1 MRWMDLP
8 YIDELIKYFD
18 SKFTL
23 CIIAAKRARELG
35 NYFLAERKMERT
47 NIVKPLVNIKSS
59 EKSND
64 PLEIALKE
72 IKEGKIGFVRI
83 KDGIK

>member
-1 MRWMDLP
+1 MNLP

-23 CIIAAKRARELG
+23 CIVAAKRAKELG
-35 NYFLAERKMERT
+35 NYLMAKKKMERT
-47 NIVKPLVNIKSS
+47 NIVKPLVDL
-59 EKSND
+59 KSND
-64 PLEIALKE
+64 PLEVALNE
-72 IKEGKIGFVRI
+72 IKEGKVGYVRV